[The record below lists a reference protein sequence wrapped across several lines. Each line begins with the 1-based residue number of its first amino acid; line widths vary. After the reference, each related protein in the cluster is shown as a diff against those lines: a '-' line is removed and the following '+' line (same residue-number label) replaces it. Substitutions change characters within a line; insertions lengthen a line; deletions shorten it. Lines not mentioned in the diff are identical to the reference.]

1 MAIIGDLTKG
11 SSSGVGSAIVFG
23 KFTDLLIRGLASIVL
38 RVAESLKDLTWIQ
51 TIWNGSGPTRKLQ
64 FLKMIK
70 SLVC

>member
-38 RVAESLKDLTWIQ
+38 RVAESLKDLTWI
-51 TIWNGSGPTRKLQ
+51 PLAV
-64 FLKMIK
+64 LKRRSVMHLISVS
-70 SLVC
+70 SLIDGH